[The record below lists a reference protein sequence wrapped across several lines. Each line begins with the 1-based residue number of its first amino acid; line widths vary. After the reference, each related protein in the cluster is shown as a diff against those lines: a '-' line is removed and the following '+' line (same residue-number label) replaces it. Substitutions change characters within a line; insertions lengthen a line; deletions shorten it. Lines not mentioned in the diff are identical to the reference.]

1 MRTTMKKKTTM
12 SKSARRCGAIL
23 PLVLMGIVL
32 AASSALV
39 APAGAAESGKVVNI
53 NTATGEQLAL
63 LPRVGASVAQR
74 IIDFRDKNGRFKTLE
89 DLMLVRGIGE
99 KTYELIEPH
108 VTLTG
113 DTTLAD
119 KVRVSET
126 ESDRD
131 SS

>member
-1 MRTTMKKKTTM
+1 M
-12 SKSARRCGAIL
+12 L
-23 PLVLMGIVL
+23 PLLLVGIVL
-32 AASSALV
+32 TAGSVLV
-39 APAGAAESGKVVNI
+39 APVGAAEGAKVVNI
-53 NTATGEQLAL
+53 NTASAEQLAL

-113 DTTLAD
+113 DTTLAE
-119 KVRVSET
+119 KVRVSDAT
-126 ESDRD
+126 SDRD